1 MEVSHGQSE
10 GETETVCEEGAGAA
24 DAAIARVSFDS
35 TDKSVCATLAQ
46 PMPEIDVAQTL
57 LSVLRLDCD
66 RSDYERLIAIGQS
79 AKELWERRRLAALLL
94 EIEFLCLDDDTQ
106 IRFLAAL
113 GADIQPEEARRRLVR
128 FDYIRR
134 GSSDDLLAHAE
145 SECHLLFARYLFT
158 PREVVKRIVSQ
169 LRITEGRSGMRRFK
183 LPEQHPWNMAEAR
196 RTLRGLPPYERAIVR
211 ELMRDWRIY
220 WVDAGTPSRIGS
232 LVEFPLG
239 TVALVIKPPGSS
251 HEIEIKRCGVRGP
264 RAVEVRRFNARGE
277 RLPKQHQFYGA
288 SMGDCLLW
296 EWGGGSMLSRYF
308 RKVHGAEAPMSQVV
322 SVAKVRA
329 LPGMLGPVAPRTYF
343 EEREDYGDG
352 FDEMR
357 IDLRHVVK
365 DFTKKDRSEEELV
378 DALIVS
384 TDPAQAIVTGT
395 TSFRLD
401 VLAGYL
407 APEGATRYFAALGVS
422 HTDDDDRRFADAI
435 LGEAIDD
442 YEPPR
447 VPYQSYTQYLDAAHE
462 TNRRAADET
471 YASVFAQIGRFWGTA
486 MAARVYSSGESFA
499 ARNTGLRRI
508 WNGEHWRVTW
518 FSMDHDSL
526 QMIGRKYR
534 HFHPHPDV
542 NGMIQDQAHILGGP
556 LGRFIVKGEL
566 QALKAIY
573 CPDAEAASR
582 GFAAFRTALKESY
595 THAHRAIR
603 EDPAVSRLFHR
614 EFVETLHEWDEA
626 LGDFID
632 VRHDPEQLRKWQ
644 DRTRARLIRHGIP
657 SRIARQYVLVALD
670 MIDLLPWFGGLYARP
685 KRRRSSA

>member
-10 GETETVCEEGAGAA
+10 GETETVCEEGSGAA
-24 DAAIARVSFDS
+24 DTAIARVTRHVNVDG
-35 TDKSVCATLAQ
+35 
-46 PMPEIDVAQTL
+46 AQTL
-57 LSVLRLDCD
+57 LSVLRLDSD
-66 RSDYERLIAIGQS
+66 RSDYDRLIAIGRRG
-79 AKELWERRRLAALLL
+79 KEPWERRRLAALLL
-94 EIEFLCLDDDTQ
+94 EIEFLRIDDDAQTS
-106 IRFLAAL
+106 FLAAL
-113 GADIQPEEARRRLVR
+113 GADIEPDEARRRLER
-128 FDYIRR
+128 FEYVRR
-134 GSSDDLLAHAE
+134 GTADDLLAHAE

-158 PREVVKRIVSQ
+158 PREVVKRITSQ
-169 LRITEGRSGMRRFK
+169 LRVTEGRSGMRRFK

-196 RTLRGLPPYERAIVR
+196 RTLRGLPTYERAIVR
-211 ELMRDWRIY
+211 GLMRDWRIY

-264 RAVEVRRFNARGE
+264 RAVEVRRLNARGE

-288 SMGDCLLW
+288 SMGDCLMW

-308 RKVHGAEAPMSQVV
+308 RKVHGTDAPMSQVV
-322 SVAKVRA
+322 SVAKIRT
-329 LPGMLGPVAPRTYF
+329 LPGMRGPVAPRTYF
-343 EEREDYGDG
+343 EERAHYGDG

-357 IDLRHVVK
+357 ADLPHVVK
-365 DFTKKDRSEEELV
+365 DFTKKDRAEEELV

-401 VLAGYL
+401 LLAGYL
-407 APEGATRYFAALGVS
+407 AAEGAAKYFEAIGVS

-442 YEPPR
+442 YKPPR
-447 VPYQSYTQYLDAAHE
+447 VPYQSYTHYVDAALAA
-462 TNRRAADET
+462 NRRAADET

-508 WNGEHWRVTW
+508 WDGQRWRVTW

-534 HFHPHPDV
+534 HFHPHPDI
-542 NGMIQDQAHILGGP
+542 NGMLQDQAHILGGP
-556 LGRFIVKGEL
+556 LGQFIVKGEL
-566 QALKAIY
+566 QAMKAIY
-573 CPDAEAASR
+573 RPDAAAASR
-582 GFAAFRTALKESY
+582 GFAAFRAAVKESY
-595 THAHRAIR
+595 TQSQRAIR
-603 EDPAVSRLFHR
+603 EDPAVGRLFHR

-626 LGDFID
+626 MGDFID
-632 VRHDPEQLRKWQ
+632 IRHDAEEIRKWHE
-644 DRTRARLIRHGIP
+644 RTRARLVRHGIP
-657 SRIARQYVLVALD
+657 SRIVRQYLLVAMD
-670 MIDLLPWFGGLYARP
+670 MIDVIPWFGGLYSRP
-685 KRRRSSA
+685 KRRASKA

>member
-10 GETETVCEEGAGAA
+10 GETETVCEEGTGAA
-24 DAAIARVSFDS
+24 DAAIARVSLH
-35 TDKSVCATLAQ
+35 VHA
-46 PMPEIDVAQTL
+46 DVAQTL

-66 RSDYERLIAIGQS
+66 RSDYGRLIAIGQS
-79 AKELWERRRLAALLL
+79 GEEPWERRRVAALLL
-94 EIEFLCLDDDTQ
+94 EIEFLRIDDDAQT
-106 IRFLAAL
+106 RFLAAL
-113 GADIQPEEARRRLVR
+113 GADIHPEEARRRLER
-128 FDYIRR
+128 FEYVRR
-134 GSSDDLLAHAE
+134 GSPDDLLAHAE

-158 PREVVKRIVSQ
+158 PREIVKRIASQ
-169 LRITEGRSGMRRFK
+169 LRVTEGRSGMRRFK
-183 LPEQHPWNMAEAR
+183 LPEQHPWNMAEAK
-196 RTLRGLPPYERAIVR
+196 RTLRSLPPYERAIVR
-211 ELMRDWRIY
+211 GLMRDWRIY

-264 RAVEVRRFNARGE
+264 RAVEVRRHNARGE
-277 RLPKQHQFYGA
+277 RLPKQHQLYGA

-308 RKVHGAEAPMSQVV
+308 RKVHGTESPMSQVV
-322 SVAKVRA
+322 SVAKIRA

-343 EEREDYGDG
+343 EEREHYGDG
-352 FDEMR
+352 FDDMR
-357 IDLRHVVK
+357 VDLPHVVK

-401 VLAGYL
+401 LLANYL
-407 APEGATRYFAALGVS
+407 APEGAATYFEALGVS
-422 HTDDDDRRFADAI
+422 HSADDDRRFADAI

-447 VPYQSYTQYLDAAHE
+447 VTYQSYVQYVDAALE
-462 TNRRAADET
+462 ANRRVAEET

-486 MAARVYSSGESFA
+486 MAARVYS
-499 ARNTGLRRI
+499 
-508 WNGEHWRVTW
+508 WRVTW

-534 HFHPHPDV
+534 HFHPHPDI

-556 LGRFIVKGEL
+556 LGQFIVKGEL
-566 QALKAIY
+566 QAMKAIY
-573 CPDAEAASR
+573 RPSAAAASR
-582 GFAAFRTALKESY
+582 GFAAFRAAVKESY
-595 THAHRAIR
+595 TRSQRAIR

-626 LGDFID
+626 MGDFID
-632 VRHDPEQLRKWQ
+632 IRHDAEEIRKWHE
-644 DRTRARLIRHGIP
+644 RTRARLVRHGIP
-657 SRIARQYVLVALD
+657 SRIARQYLLVAMD
-670 MIDLLPWFGGLYARP
+670 MIDVIPWFGGLYARP
-685 KRRRSSA
+685 KRRASKA